1 MLLFNRIAQISGRYR
16 SSSPICGNHVM
27 SALGSGEIDTIKP
40 NTSVR
45 IGCVDLYLETGRQ
58 LYYANIVIFPTSIY
72 SSLTNEAT

>member
-1 MLLFNRIAQISGRYR
+1 
-16 SSSPICGNHVM
+16 M